1 MQASP
6 LEPAIKAN
14 RIALL
19 FCTGWIA
26 GAQAAEVPNPAFARG
41 DSLPAGWSLDG
52 EGRWRTI
59 DGDPAIVARG
69 DGRDSSWW
77 RSQPLAFE
85 AGGLYRLR
93 FQARRLKGGAGGVA
107 AAGAAFANRDL
118 RDLGPDWRRFSSAFA
133 APADSYRDRRLRFGQ
148 WRLSGAAAF
157 DDIELARLRAVHRP
171 AGENLRLGRGERI
184 EAGRYVF
191 DSPQHTP
198 MANISRPLE
207 SHDARFNTF
216 RWVFAP
222 GQRVVFRHRVG
233 DFLQQQARVRVNLN
247 HHTGGRLL
255 VEVSTGGGWI
265 PLGELRKVA
274 AASFDVP
281 DSLLPAAAVRVR
293 LRAAGE
299 DGAALQVDDYG
310 YEARLD
316 GPAPEA
322 EGATLLVAESGPAG
336 SLRCRVED
344 PGRVRPGLAD
354 SARLSVH
361 SGAPGALAGRVR
373 AVVAALGQEPPEGG
387 WRRVD
392 IRPGENRLAVP
403 YRISG
408 TGSRVLHVQVEA
420 DGLWRA
426 EADLRLSVLRS
437 EDYGERLVA
446 ETAGPAVWWASSGWK
461 VSRTRAPPQRPG
473 EALVIE
479 AAGNET
485 EAAQLVLRPER
496 PLRGLRLQA
505 GGLSG
510 PEGAVIPAGR
520 IEILRVGY
528 VPVRRP
534 TDAAGEAAWWPDP
547 LLPVGAA
554 LDLPAGLNQPFWV
567 RVSVPAAA
575 PGGTYEGS
583 LRLTAEGFE
592 AAVPLRVEVYG
603 FDLPARMTCE
613 TAFGFHAGNLWR
625 YHGIDD
631 EAGRRRLLDL
641 YLESFSRHHI
651 SPYDPAPL
659 DRPRVTWP
667 DLTGRVVAEGEVIEP
682 AIDFTAWDAA
692 MTRAIEEYGF
702 NTFRLYIPGMGGG
715 SHHRRR
721 EPSLRGYGA
730 DTPQY
735 QALFRGYAGAVERH
749 LRSRGWL
756 DEAFVYWFDEPAP
769 RDYAFVMAGFRRLK
783 AAAPGL
789 RRMLTEQVE
798 PGLVG
803 GPDLW
808 SPLASRFDAEAAAPR
823 REAGERFWWYLCT
836 VPKTPYPGLFIDRPA
851 TDPRVWLWQTWQ
863 AGVEGIL
870 VWATNY
876 WTSEAAYT
884 GRLQDPYEDPM
895 SWMSLYSGS
904 AGARR
909 PWGNGDGRLIYPPPG
924 GPGGSPLAAGPV
936 ESIRWEML
944 RDGIEDYEYLAMVR
958 RSLSSGPELS
968 AEGRR
973 RFEALLA
980 VPPEISASLTRFT
993 KDPAPIE
1000 RRRRQVA
1007 AALERLLGG

>member
-1 MQASP
+1 M
-6 LEPAIKAN
+6 
-14 RIALL
+14 
-19 FCTGWIA
+19 
-26 GAQAAEVPNPAFARG
+26 PNPAFARG
-41 DSLPAGWSLDG
+41 DSLPAGWRLAG

-69 DGRDSSWW
+69 RGRDSSWW
-77 RSQPLAFE
+77 RSIPLSFE

-93 FQARRLKGGAGGVA
+93 FLARRLKGGAGGTA
-107 AAGAAFANRDL
+107 AAGPAFANRDL
-118 RDLGPDWRRFSSAFA
+118 GDPGPRWRPFSFSFA
-133 APADSYRDRRLRFGQ
+133 APADSYRDRRLRLGQ
-148 WRLSGAAAF
+148 YRLNGAVAF
-157 DDIELARLRAVHRP
+157 DDIELDRLRAVHRP
-171 AGENLRLGRGERI
+171 AGEDLRLGRGERI

-216 RWVFAP
+216 RWVFVP

-233 DFLQQQARVRVNLN
+233 DLPQQEARIRVNVN
-247 HHTGGRLL
+247 HHTGGRLV
-255 VEVSTGGGWI
+255 VEVSAGDGWT
-265 PLGELRKVA
+265 PLGEVRNVA

-281 DSLLPAAAVRVR
+281 DSLLPAAEVRVR

-299 DGAALQVDDYG
+299 DGALQVDDYG

-322 EGATLLVAESGPAG
+322 EGATLLLAESGPAG

-354 SARLSVH
+354 TVRLLVH
-361 SGAPGALAGRVR
+361 NGAAEEQTGRVR
-373 AVVAALGQEPPEGG
+373 AVVVALGEEPPEGG
-387 WRRVD
+387 WRPAAL
-392 IRPGENRLAVP
+392 RPGENRLAVP
-403 YRISG
+403 FRITG
-408 TGSRVLHVQVEA
+408 TGDRVLHIQVEA

-426 EADLRLSVLRS
+426 QADLHLSVLHA
-437 EDYGERLVA
+437 EGYGERLSA
-446 ETAGPAVWWASSGWK
+446 EGADPAVWWASSGWK
-461 VSRTRAPPQRPG
+461 VSRSRAPPERPG
-473 EALVIE
+473 EAMVIE

-496 PLRGLRLQA
+496 ALRDLRLRPTD
-505 GGLSG
+505 LTG
-510 PEGAVIPAGR
+510 PGGAVIPAGR

-547 LLPVGAA
+547 LLPIDSA
-554 LDLPAGLNQPFWV
+554 LDLPAGRNQPFWV
-567 RVSVPAAA
+567 RVPVPAGT

-583 LRLTAEGFE
+583 LLLTAEGFE
-592 AAVPLRVEVYG
+592 AAVPLRVEVHG

-613 TAFGFHAGNLWR
+613 TAFGFYPGHVWR
-625 YHGIDD
+625 YHGIED
-631 EAGRRRLLDL
+631 EAARRRLLDL

-659 DRPRVTWP
+659 DPPAITWP
-667 DLTGRVVAEGEVIEP
+667 DLGGRVVAEGEVIEP

-692 MTRAIEEYGF
+692 MTRAIEEHGF
-702 NTFRLYIPGMGGG
+702 NTFRVYIPGMGGG
-715 SHHRRR
+715 SSHRRR
-721 EPSLRGYGA
+721 EPSLREYGA

-735 QALFRGYAGAVERH
+735 QALFRGYAGALERH

-756 DEAFVYWFDEPAP
+756 DEAFVYWFDEPRP
-769 RDYAFVMAGFRRLK
+769 KDYAFVMEGFGRLA

-808 SPLASRFDAEAAAPR
+808 CPLASRFDAEAAAPR

-870 VWATNY
+870 VWAANY
-876 WTSEAAYT
+876 WTSEAAYP

-895 SWMSLYSGS
+895 SWMSLYSGP

-924 GPGGSPLAAGPV
+924 ALGGSPALAGPV

-944 RDGIEDYEYLAMVR
+944 RDGVEDYEYLAMLR
-958 RSLSSGPELS
+958 RSLRAGPELT
-968 AEGRR
+968 EEERR
-973 RFEALLA
+973 RFGALLE
-980 VPPEISASLTRFT
+980 VPAGISASLTRFA

-1000 RRRRQVA
+1000 RRRREVA
-1007 AALERLLGG
+1007 AALERLSGG